1 MHFKLYVDNSTT
13 PDIFDKHMTNMFSKK
28 KKTTLQIDASKCTSL
43 RFKTV
48 MNLLPIINKHRESA
62 RKYLQQTTI
71 LVPNQFITRVI
82 NFSLPFVRP
91 EQPVYINTLSKF

>member
-1 MHFKLYVDNSTT
+1 MHFTLFIDNSTT
-13 PDIFDKHMTNMFSKK
+13 PEIFDKHMNNIFSKK
-28 KKTTLQIDASKCTSL
+28 KKTILYIDASKCTSL
-43 RFKTV
+43 RFKTI
-48 MNLLPIINKHRESA
+48 MKMMPIINKHRENS
-62 RKYLQQTTI
+62 RKYLEQTTI

>member
-1 MHFKLYVDNSTT
+1 MHSGLSVDNSTT
-13 PDIFDKHMTNMFSKK
+13 PEIFDKHMTNMFSKK
-28 KKTTLQIDASKCTSL
+28 KNIILHIDASKCTSL

-48 MNLLPIINKHRESA
+48 MKMMPIINKHRENS

-71 LVPNQFITRVI
+71 IVPNQFITRVI

-91 EQPVYINTLSKF
+91 EQPVFVKTLSKL

>member
-1 MHFKLYVDNSTT
+1 MHFTLFVDNSTT
-13 PDIFDKHMTNMFSKK
+13 PEIFDKHMTNMFSNKK
-28 KKTTLQIDASKCTSL
+28 KIILHIDASKCTSL

-48 MNLLPIINKHRESA
+48 MKMMPIINKHRENS

-82 NFSLPFVRP
+82 NFALPFIRP
-91 EQPVYINTLSKF
+91 EQPVFINTLSKL

>member
-1 MHFKLYVDNSTT
+1 MHCTIFVDNSTT
-13 PDIFDKHMTNMFSKK
+13 SEIFDTHMNNMFSKK
-28 KKTTLQIDASKCTSL
+28 TKIILHIDASKCTSL

-48 MNLLPIINKHRESA
+48 MKLMPIINKHRENS

-91 EQPVYINTLSKF
+91 EQPVFINTLSKF